1 MRPPRPGPENPPR
14 RASKAVVARLSL
26 YLRQLEWCQRQNQAT
41 ISSSTLAKLLNLS
54 DAQVRKDLA
63 SFGHFGTPGIG
74 YPTADLIGEIR
85 RILGIDRPW
94 LVALIGFGNLGQALS
109 RHQGFLAGDFQI
121 VALFDNDPRKLGS
134 REQGLVI
141 QPLDQLASTRADRSI
156 ELAILCVPA
165 ESAQDVAHAVVA
177 AGFHG
182 ILNFAPTALNVEG
195 IQVVDVDL
203 TTYLEQLTYKVQRPR
218 ASAQASTDPQ
228 TDS

>member
-1 MRPPRPGPENPPR
+1 MRSPRTGPDNSPR

-26 YLRQLEWCQRQNQAT
+26 YLRHLEWCQRHNQTT
-41 ISSSTLAKLLNLS
+41 ISSGILAKALNLS

-63 SFGHFGTPGIG
+63 GFGHFGTPGIG
-74 YPTADLIGEIR
+74 YPTSELIGEIR

-94 LVALIGFGNLGQALS
+94 LVALIGFGNLGQALA

-121 VALFDNDPRKLGS
+121 VAIFDNDPKKLGS

-141 QPLDQLASTRADRSI
+141 QPLEELSSTRAIRSI

-165 ESAQDVAHAVVA
+165 ESAQDVAHAVVE

-203 TTYLEQLTYKVQRPR
+203 TTYLEQLTYKVQSPV
-218 ASAQASTDPQ
+218 
-228 TDS
+228 